1 MAMATKKA
9 SSTSTQKKKTT
20 KKTEDPEE
28 PVWTYRGYKLKT
40 SEFVAAMVH
49 FFRAEVSRAN
59 VWRQRLDTTTNW
71 AVVSTGAT
79 LSIAFSQPDIH
90 HGIIILN
97 TLLVTWFLF
106 IEARRYRYY
115 ELWSYRVRL
124 METDFYAAMLV
135 PPFHPSPEWAE
146 SLAENLLAPSFPIS
160 LWEALGRRLR
170 RNYFWIFLILY
181 ASWVSKI
188 WLFPEPAVSV
198 TEFISRSAVGPV
210 SGQMM
215 ITLGFVFYITLGILA
230 VATVTMTHAT
240 GEILPRFGADSPT
253 VSVSDLD
260 QQPRDFR
267 SWFTHRRRRRQLI
280 ALIITGETEKVS
292 KRILADLG
300 RGVTALEGK
309 GMYTGSERSVL
320 ICALTVTE
328 AHNLKIAVAKEDP
341 DAFVVVSP
349 AQEILGRGF
358 NPLEK
363 E

>member
-1 MAMATKKA
+1 MEANK
-9 SSTSTQKKKTT
+9 TSTENPKG
-20 KKTEDPEE
+20 EIPENEEPEE

-40 SEFVAAMVH
+40 SEFVTSMVH

-79 LSIAFSQPDIH
+79 LSIAFSQPNIH

-135 PPFHPSPEWAE
+135 PPFQPSPEWAE

-181 ASWVSKI
+181 ASWASKI
-188 WLFPEPAVSV
+188 WLFPAPATGIS
-198 TEFISRSAVGPV
+198 EFINRAAVGPV
-210 SGQMM
+210 SGYLMLV
-215 ITLGFVFYITLGILA
+215 LGIVFYITLGVLA
-230 VATVTMTHAT
+230 IATITMTRAT

-253 VSVSDLD
+253 VMVSDIE
-260 QQPRDFR
+260 QPERRDFR

-280 ALIITGETEKVS
+280 ALVITGKPDKVS

-328 AHNLKIAVAKEDP
+328 AHNLKVAVAKEDP
-341 DAFVVVSP
+341 QAFVVVSP

-358 NPLEK
+358 NPLE
-363 E
+363 EE